1 MLLVADVGNT
11 NTVFV
16 VYDGD
21 TVVDTIRT
29 KTGDHNVKELTEK
42 YYPVNMAFISSVVPS
57 VNERLKKYLEYLYEC
72 EVKFLDSECDTG
84 LKICTDAP
92 EKTGEAAEELLL
104 ALNPNNLDSLYPD
117 ADADEIMKSLL
128 DCQDAAAFLVK
139 LLLRLGRI
147 DEALEWADKI
157 RILAME
163 YFPGT
168 DAVPYAIG

>member
-1 MLLVADVGNT
+1 MKPKEITTSLQLP
-11 NTVFV
+11 
-16 VYDGD
+16 DGRGLQLTTEHED
-21 TVVDTIRT
+21 INILRKDLS
-29 KTGDHNVKELTEK
+29 DAKEDYR
-42 YYPVNMAFISSVVPS
+42 YYPSRRHFI
-57 VNERLKKYLEYLYEC
+57 RLHHTQAK
-72 EVKFLDSECDTG
+72 VD
-84 LKICTDAP
+84 DAP
-92 EKTGEAAEELLL
+92 EKTGEAAEDLLL